1 MTEGAGQAPP
11 LTGGA
16 LMLTSPANLLGGLER
31 SVVAGCRKWP
41 QRKALL

>member
-11 LTGGA
+11 LTGWRPYA
-16 LMLTSPANLLGGLER
+16 YSPANLLGGLER